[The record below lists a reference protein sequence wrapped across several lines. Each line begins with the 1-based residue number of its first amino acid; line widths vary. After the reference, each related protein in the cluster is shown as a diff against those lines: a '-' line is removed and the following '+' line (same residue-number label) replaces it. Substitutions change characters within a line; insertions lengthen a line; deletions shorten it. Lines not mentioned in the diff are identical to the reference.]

1 MHPSSLTKTVTLFQI
16 VLVEFHMGHFWNPQA
31 DQMRWFMEQQGYL
44 AIHLT
49 HDWLFVKRS
58 SEFADGALDTV
69 RRLRQELADGE
80 HPPGDMLGRVY
91 NPYND

>member
-69 RRLRQELADGE
+69 RRLRHELSDGKL
-80 HPPGDMLGRVY
+80 PPGPLGERVY
-91 NPYND
+91 DSFND